1 MLTPALVRQ
10 TTSLWTFAK
19 LALAWIIGILLA
31 PLTLPFVLVWY
42 VLAPFVLS
50 TQKKNLTTLEARMRA
65 LHPLT
70 GGVSEAYWGSLVA
83 SMTVPIVGIDQPENA
98 PNTWRYLASLPL
110 LLPVVL
116 VPVAAATFSADLFTY
131 IARSAAAAQFARFP
145 RGAGTVASWRNTFM
159 FPVLLIANA
168 GARVVAYT
176 YELTAFRAG
185 AGMREG
191 LNYWFHGNGLWTG
204 SHDEVDAMLRSSQ
217 QRGPVRAGFF
227 LIAPDI
233 FASRILL
240 FLSNIGRDS
249 EWAAV
254 RSQAHKMLFVPSS
267 ARLADLERRVRADWS
282 PLAPPT
288 AADLKDATCTV
299 RLVTKCVFYALFGKW
314 LDDADTE
321 VLTGWRTMAAT
332 FVMPRATQRLLLNHG
347 VEQLGTL
354 RINSLGVVRKHKLE
368 VFFAEFN
375 EGLGKWR
382 RTHLADLVDEIM
394 FAVGFAGVGG
404 TSAAVASMGSFLAAE
419 QSADGGAHGVD
430 FDGRSAADM
439 HALYAKDPQAFIME
453 ACRLSSPVGTFTTL
467 LPETTPFATLGAVPA
482 GTPVSGVLNMANR
495 DPAVFPNPTRFD
507 PSRAELSKAVT
518 WNGQAFGPNEVSYP
532 RICPGRNLSVA
543 IIKAIVNVA
552 LSSEKM
558 APAP

>member
-1 MLTPALVRQ
+1 MLFCDARRGTPFHHEAEDARWPLRTGARSDEVEMLTPALVRQ

-347 VEQLGTL
+347 ARDARATHATGTILPCCARAHTLPIPSAHSHPATAHPLLGCRRGAAGHPAHQFPRRGAQAQARGLLCRIQRGPRQVEAHAPRRSGRRDYVRRGICRCGRYFGGR
-354 RINSLGVVRKHKLE
+354 RID
-368 VFFAEFN
+368 
-375 EGLGKWR
+375 GLVPRGGAVGRRR
-382 RTHLADLVDEIM
+382 RT
-394 FAVGFAGVGG
+394 
-404 TSAAVASMGSFLAAE
+404 
-419 QSADGGAHGVD
+419 
-430 FDGRSAADM
+430 R
-439 HALYAKDPQAFIME
+439 
-453 ACRLSSPVGTFTTL
+453 R
-467 LPETTPFATLGAVPA
+467 
-482 GTPVSGVLNMANR
+482 
-495 DPAVFPNPTRFD
+495 
-507 PSRAELSKAVT
+507 
-518 WNGQAFGPNEVSYP
+518 
-532 RICPGRNLSVA
+532 
-543 IIKAIVNVA
+543 
-552 LSSEKM
+552 
-558 APAP
+558 